1 MKIQL
6 LGYEAIINLNQA
18 AISIRKDPVIY
29 S

>member
-6 LGYEAIINLNQA
+6 LGYEAIINLNLA